1 MAKRVSDLK
10 IRCIYP
16 HFRKFLEG
24 HPQLDSHLK
33 KYLVG
38 NYTMPPS
45 LAIPIIAALTPPE
58 IQLNLTDDNI
68 HQEIDYDED
77 VDLVAISCF
86 TPQATRAYEIADEFR
101 KRKKTVILG
110 GIHPTAIPD
119 EAIQHADSVCIGEVE
134 PVWNEILED
143 CASGNLKK
151 FYTHSQPYSLDKFPI
166 PKRDIFPHDVYKW
179 NAHLVLT
186 TRGCPVQCGG
196 CPIPGK
202 EGTSVRLRPVQ
213 NIVEDIKGMPYK
225 EFYIT
230 DDTIMLPGKKYSMF
244 LLKLMEQTK
253 ELDVNIF
260 LASTM
265 MMTPDPEFYRKL
277 RRGGT
282 GSIYTIFGFDRVS
295 SQLMS
300 PECTKEEW
308 QKGIDLVRMIEDAG
322 IHFFASFGVGFD
334 NQDSRV
340 FDTILKFANE
350 SKIDLAEFY
359 IITPFPGTPF
369 GKQLEAE
376 GRILHKDYSCW
387 NHGNIVFKP
396 KNYTEKELMDGFYYL
411 WKTFYDDK
419 KHGDTLRSFSLSKS
433 VSRSLNESVQS

>member
-1 MAKRVSDLK
+1 MAKRISDLK
-10 IRCIYP
+10 VRCIYP

-24 HPQLDSHLK
+24 HHELDSHLK
-33 KYLVG
+33 RYLVG

-58 IQLNLTDDNI
+58 VQLNLTDDNI

-86 TPQATRAYEIADEFR
+86 TPQAKRAYEIADEFR
-101 KRKKTVILG
+101 KRGKKVILG
-110 GIHPTAIPD
+110 GIHPSALPN
-119 EAIQHADSVCIGEVE
+119 EAITHADSVCIGEVE

-143 CASGNLKK
+143 CANGSLKK
-151 FYTHSQPYSLDKFPI
+151 FYTHSKPYSLDQFPV
-166 PKRDIFPHDVYKW
+166 PKRDIFPRDVYKW
-179 NAHLVLT
+179 DAHLVLT

-202 EGTSVRLRPVQ
+202 EGTSVRLRPVE
-213 NIVEDIKGMPYK
+213 NIIEDIKGMPYK

-230 DDTIMLPGKKYSMF
+230 DDTIMLPGKKYSIF

-253 ELDVNIF
+253 DLNVNIF

-277 RRGGT
+277 REGGAS
-282 GSIYTIFGFDRVS
+282 SIYTIFGFDRVS
-295 SQLMS
+295 LRLLS
-300 PECTKEEW
+300 PDCTKEEW
-308 QKGIDLVRMIEDAG
+308 QKSIDLVRMIEDAG

-340 FDTILKFANE
+340 FDTILRFAYE

-369 GKQLEAE
+369 GAQCEAE
-376 GRILHKDYSCW
+376 NRILHRDYSLW
-387 NHGNIVFKP
+387 NHGNIVYKP
-396 KNYTEKELMDGFYYL
+396 KNFTEKELMDGFYYL
-411 WKTFYDDK
+411 WKSFYSDK
-419 KHGDTLRSFSLSKS
+419 QHNDTLRSFSLSDS
-433 VSRSLNESVQS
+433 VSKSLNEMAP